1 MKISSNYHQQLPQ
14 STINKEQTNPTF
26 EANKTLPKFTKKAK
40 LGAVTALFLLP
51 TLGIINHCNNAND
64 NNNNIEVVDTP
75 VDTTAVKNYLDKTP
89 ATIHIVEAGEN
100 PGSIAKQYNVS
111 TMRLLDANNMK
122 SGDIINIGDT

>member
-51 TLGIINHCNNAND
+51 TLGIINHCNNAKD

-89 ATIHIVEAGEN
+89 AAIHIVEAGEN

-111 TMRLLDANNMK
+111 TMRLLDANNM
-122 SGDIINIGDT
+122 

>member
-75 VDTTAVKNYLDKTP
+75 VDT
-89 ATIHIVEAGEN
+89 
-100 PGSIAKQYNVS
+100 S
-111 TMRLLDANNMK
+111 K
-122 SGDIINIGDT
+122 SDEEITQNINIVVGFIKLIIKLIKTIFKKNKN